1 MQTSWQEPF
10 LYQAVER
17 RIMEMIESGAL
28 ARGQKLPS
36 LRAMRTR
43 TGLSLS
49 TVNQAYLELEAKGV
63 IESRPR
69 SGFFVRRSFR
79 TMETPQARPADSA
92 PRAVNRGQLIQTV
105 LEALV
110 GSPQLAPLGVIC
122 PTIELLPAKTLGRI
136 LARVLRERPEQ
147 AMGYETILGN
157 AELRRQ
163 ISFRCADPG
172 AALGPDD
179 LLITSGAMEA
189 LSISLRALT
198 RPGDNVLIQSP
209 TYYCFLQLIE
219 NLGLRAVEVPSCPG
233 EGVNPA
239 DVAEALKKY
248 QVKLCILCP
257 NYNNP
262 DGALTPDRA
271 KREILRLLEDRDIPL
286 VEDDVYADLHFSGAR
301 PGSFKAL
308 DRKGL
313 VLLCSSFS
321 KTVCPGWRVGWLA
334 PGRFRDKVLEVKA
347 TTNVCTA
354 SPNQMAMAE
363 FLAAGLYERQLKRL
377 RSAVEKQM
385 RLMRAHLSRCFPA
398 GTRVTEPR
406 GGAVLWVELPRGADA
421 VELFYRAR
429 DAGVGI
435 APGPIFTT
443 QAGFDDCIRLS
454 CGGVW
459 SPGLE
464 RALEVLGEL
473 ASELAGA
480 PPGKQA

>member
-1 MQTSWQEPF
+1 MQTNWQEPF

-17 RIMEMIESGAL
+17 QIMEMIESGAL
-28 ARGQKLPS
+28 LRGQKLPS
-36 LRAMRTR
+36 LRAMRVR

-49 TVNQAYLELEAKGV
+49 TVNQAYLELETKGV

-79 TMETPQARPADSA
+79 TLETPQARPADSA
-92 PRAVNRGQLIQTV
+92 PRAVSRGQLIQTV
-105 LEALV
+105 LEAV
-110 GSPQLAPLGVIC
+110 GSPRLAPLGVIC
-122 PTIELLPAKTLGRI
+122 PTEELLPTKALARI
-136 LARVLRERPEQ
+136 LSRVLRERPEQ
-147 AMGYETILGN
+147 AMSYESIPGN

-163 ISFRCADPG
+163 ISFRCTDPEAG
-172 AALGPDD
+172 LAPDD
-179 LLITSGAMEA
+179 LIITSGAMEG
-189 LSISLRALT
+189 LSICLRALT

-233 EGVNPA
+233 SGVDPA
-239 DVAEALKKY
+239 DVAAALDKY
-248 QVKLCILCP
+248 QVKVCILCP
-257 NYNNP
+257 NFNNP
-262 DGALTPDRA
+262 DGAWTPDAA
-271 KREILRLLEDRDIPL
+271 KKEILKLLEARDIPL
-286 VEDDVYADLHFSGAR
+286 VEDDVYTDLHFTGPR

-308 DRKGL
+308 DDKGL
-313 VLLCSSFS
+313 VMLCSSFS

-334 PGRFRDKVLEVKA
+334 PGRYRDKALEVKA

-354 SPNQMAMAE
+354 SPNQMALAE

-385 RLMRAHLSRCFPA
+385 RLMRAHLGRCFPR

-406 GGAVLWVELPRGADA
+406 GGVVLWVELPGEADA
-421 VELFYRAR
+421 VELFYRAK
-429 DAGVGI
+429 AEGIGI

-443 QAGFDDCIRLS
+443 QEGFDNCLRLS

-459 SPGLE
+459 SEELE
-464 RALEVLGEL
+464 RALETLGAL
-473 ASELAGA
+473 ASDLAGGGSPA
-480 PPGKQA
+480 